1 MTAQGKMDNVRILI
15 VEDEPIIALDIQ
27 KTLLKM
33 GYEVAALVSTGEA
46 AVEKAGETSPT
57 IVLMDIMLAGAMDG
71 IEAATI
77 IKNRYNI
84 PVVYLT
90 GNADTGTVTR
100 ARDSEPYG
108 YVLKP
113 VDPPHLFTT
122 IDTSLQRF
130 AMEERLRESE
140 LRLRNIL
147 DSTEDG
153 YYEWHIPTDTVII
166 TDRYVRMLGYEKDEI
181 PCTFDEWT
189 RHVHPDD
196 LPAVVRKVRNHMEGL
211 TASYEAEYRMKDRSG
226 EWLWIL
232 DRGRI
237 VERDSEGNPV
247 KFSGAHTDI
256 TPRRKMEIALR
267 ESEEKYRAIV
277 ENTHD
282 AIYIYQDDTFVYG
295 NTRFCELSG
304 YSLDEIM
311 QKTFMDLV
319 HPGDRERVIDIARRR
334 ARGDDIPSSYEAR
347 IIIKDGSVK
356 HFEFNPTVIE
366 YNGKYA
372 VLGAASD
379 ITRRKQTEQALKES
393 EEKYRSIF
401 NNVQDV
407 FYRTDLEGII
417 TEISPSIFRE
427 SGYTREELIG
437 RPVHMVYE
445 KKEDRNIL
453 LNEIIQKGEVFDYD
467 LRLRGKDGTLIYT
480 SANAHLLFNDEGRP
494 VGVEG
499 SLRNVTGRRT
509 AEDAL
514 KKSLKEKEVLL
525 REIHHR
531 VKNNFQIIS
540 SLLNLQTRGVQ
551 DEGILQ
557 QFNEIKSRI
566 RSMSLI
572 HEKLYQ
578 SKEISLIDF
587 ASYIGTISKE
597 LFRNYYTGSAHPEFI
612 IETDPVLLTIDQAI
626 PCGLIINELLTN
638 TFKYAF
644 PPHWEGK
651 PVIRLALRLSDGEKV
666 LLSVSDNG
674 VGIPSHIDHRTTSS
688 LGLSLITML
697 TAQIGGEIRIDRAAG
712 TSAIITFSAKQ
723 Q

>member
-1 MTAQGKMDNVRILI
+1 
-15 VEDEPIIALDIQ
+15 
-27 KTLLKM
+27 
-33 GYEVAALVSTGEA
+33 
-46 AVEKAGETSPT
+46 
-57 IVLMDIMLAGAMDG
+57 
-71 IEAATI
+71 
-77 IKNRYNI
+77 
-84 PVVYLT
+84 
-90 GNADTGTVTR
+90 
-100 ARDSEPYG
+100 
-108 YVLKP
+108 
-113 VDPPHLFTT
+113 
-122 IDTSLQRF
+122 
-130 AMEERLRESE
+130 
-140 LRLRNIL
+140 
-147 DSTEDG
+147 
-153 YYEWHIPTDTVII
+153 
-166 TDRYVRMLGYEKDEI
+166 
-181 PCTFDEWT
+181 
-189 RHVHPDD
+189 
-196 LPAVVRKVRNHMEGL
+196 
-211 TASYEAEYRMKDRSG
+211 
-226 EWLWIL
+226 
-232 DRGRI
+232 
-237 VERDSEGNPV
+237 
-247 KFSGAHTDI
+247 
-256 TPRRKMEIALR
+256 
-267 ESEEKYRAIV
+267 
-277 ENTHD
+277 
-282 AIYIYQDDTFVYG
+282 
-295 NTRFCELSG
+295 
-304 YSLDEIM
+304 
-311 QKTFMDLV
+311 
-319 HPGDRERVIDIARRR
+319 
-334 ARGDDIPSSYEAR
+334 
-347 IIIKDGSVK
+347 
-356 HFEFNPTVIE
+356 
-366 YNGKYA
+366 
-372 VLGAASD
+372 
-379 ITRRKQTEQALKES
+379 
-393 EEKYRSIF
+393 
-401 NNVQDV
+401 
-407 FYRTDLEGII
+407 
-417 TEISPSIFRE
+417 
-427 SGYTREELIG
+427 
-437 RPVHMVYE
+437 
-445 KKEDRNIL
+445 
-453 LNEIIQKGEVFDYD
+453 
-467 LRLRGKDGTLIYT
+467 
-480 SANAHLLFNDEGRP
+480 